1 MAEGDDPAQKTEEPT
16 PKKLREAR
24 EKGQVAVSREINNWV
39 MLAAIGVVI
48 ALMAG
53 NILSGFTL
61 YLRRFIANP
70 HMFSTDPAALGDIL
84 QFSVLKSGQILFF
97 PLVLLVVLAFL
108 SGFAQ
113 TGPLATT
120 EQMKP
125 KLEKLSP
132 LKGFKKIFGVKG
144 LVEFAKGVAKLFTVT
159 FLAWIVLRPIIKG
172 GEGMVGLDWVIML
185 KNLKSEVL
193 QLLFAVLIVMLFVAI
208 FDFIIQ
214 KQQLNKQL
222 RMSKQEIKD
231 EYKQTEGDPHVKA
244 RLRELRVQK
253 ARQRMM
259 QKVPS
264 ADVVITNPTHFAV
277 ALEYKQDSMQAP
289 VLLAKGQ
296 DKVAFRIRE
305 MAEEH
310 EVPIVENPPL
320 ARALHA
326 TVELDEEIPEEHY
339 KAVAEVISF
348 IYSLKGKNK
357 RS

>member
-24 EKGQVAVSREINNWV
+24 EKGQVALSREINNWV
-39 MLAAIGVVI
+39 MLAAIGLIV
-48 ALMAG
+48 AAMG
-53 NILSGFTL
+53 GQILEDFTL
-61 YLRRFIANP
+61 YLRRFLESAHLFPTDNGSLGNVLTV
-70 HMFSTDPAALGDIL
+70 STLEAGMVLFLPIL
-84 QFSVLKSGQILFF
+84 
-97 PLVLLVVLAFL
+97 LLVVFAFL

-113 TGPLATT
+113 TGPLITV

-132 LKGFKKIFGVKG
+132 LKGFKRVFGVKG
-144 LVEFAKGVAKLFTVT
+144 WVEFIKGVAKLLAVTVI
-159 FLAWIVLRPIIKG
+159 AWFVLRPVIKG
-172 GEGMVGLDWVIML
+172 GEGMVGMDWTLML
-185 KNLKSEVL
+185 KALRSEVL
-193 QLLFAVLIVMLFVAI
+193 QLLFAVLVVMFFVAI
-208 FDFIIQ
+208 FDYIVQ
-214 KQQLNKQL
+214 KYQLNKQL

-259 QKVPS
+259 QKVPE

-277 ALEYKQDSMQAP
+277 ALEYKQDTMQAP

-310 EVPIVENPPL
+310 EVPVVENPPL
-320 ARALHA
+320 ARILHA

-348 IYSLKGKNK
+348 VYSLKKQTS
-357 RS
+357 RT

>member
-39 MLAAIGVVI
+39 MLAAIGIVI
-48 ALMAG
+48 AMMSG
-53 NILSGFTL
+53 DILAKFAV
-61 YLRRFIANP
+61 YLRRFIESP
-70 HMFSTDPAALGDIL
+70 HLFPTDPAGLGR
-84 QFSVLKSGQILFF
+84 VLMSSTVQTGVILFL
-97 PLVLLVVLAFL
+97 PILLLVVLAFL

-113 TGPLATT
+113 TGPLIST

-125 KLEKLSP
+125 KMEKLSV
-132 LKGFKKIFGVKG
+132 LKGFKRIFGVKG
-144 LVEFAKGVAKLFTVT
+144 FVEFAKGIAKLLAVS
-159 FLAWIVLRPIIKG
+159 LIAWIVLRPIINN
-172 GEGMVGLDWVIML
+172 GEALIGIDWIIML

-193 QLLFAVLIVMLFVAI
+193 QLLFAVLVVMFFVAI
-208 FDFIIQ
+208 FDYMVQ

-244 RLRELRVQK
+244 KLRELRVQK
-253 ARQRMM
+253 SRQRMM
-259 QKVPS
+259 QKVPG
-264 ADVVITNPTHFAV
+264 ADVIITNPTHFAV
-277 ALEYKQDSMQAP
+277 ALEYKQDNMSAP

-305 MAEEH
+305 MAKEH
-310 EVPIVENPPL
+310 NIPLIENPPL

-326 TVELDEEIPEEHY
+326 TVELDQEIPEEHY

-348 IYSLKGKNK
+348 VYSVKGRN
-357 RS
+357 RR

>member
-16 PKKLREAR
+16 PKKMREAR
-24 EKGQVAVSREINNWV
+24 EKGQVALSREINNWV
-39 MLAAIGVVI
+39 MLAAIGLIVT
-48 ALMAG
+48 LMAG
-53 NILSGFTL
+53 DILSRFTIFM
-61 YLRRFIANP
+61 RRFLENP
-70 HMFSTDPAALGDIL
+70 HLFATDTGGL
-84 QFSVLKSGQILFF
+84 GQILAHVTIESALILAL
-97 PLVLLVVLAFL
+97 PIAVLVILAFL

-113 TGPLATT
+113 TGPMVTT

-132 LKGFKKIFGVKG
+132 LKGVKRIFGVKG
-144 LVEFAKGVAKLFTVT
+144 FVEFIKGIAKLLTVSVI
-159 FLAWIVLRPIIKG
+159 AWIVLKPIIEK
-172 GEGMVGLDWVIML
+172 GEGMVGMEWLIML

-193 QLLFAVLIVMLFVAI
+193 QLLLAVLIVMFFVAV
-208 FDFIIQ
+208 FDFIVQ
-214 KQQLNKQL
+214 KNQLNKQL

-244 RLRELRVQK
+244 RLRELRIQK
-253 ARQRMM
+253 SRQRMM

-264 ADVVITNPTHFAV
+264 ADVVITNPTHFSV
-277 ALEYKQDSMQAP
+277 ALEYKQEAMQAP

-305 MAEEH
+305 LAKEH
-310 EVPIVENPPL
+310 DIPIVENPPL

-326 TVELDEEIPEEHY
+326 NVELDEEIPEEHY

-348 IYSLKGKNK
+348 VYSLKK
-357 RS
+357 R